1 MFASRTGATRRIL
14 HAYQS
19 MFWLTMYMQVLG
31 DFQDN
36 QLTASA
42 AFAFTHYLL
51 VCALYEPEFRFW
63 TACRVITLT
72 HSQAS

>member
-19 MFWLTMYMQVLG
+19 TFWLTMYMLG
-31 DFQDN
+31 GFQDN

-42 AFAFTHYLL
+42 AFAFIHYLL
-51 VCALYEPEFRFW
+51 VLCTSLNSGSGPLAGLLP
-63 TACRVITLT
+63 
-72 HSQAS
+72 